1 MRKRQHIKEKVER
14 HSTFKFTRGLSYI
27 ASTLFMHVKL
37 NYATAEIHP
46 MSRLQI
52 LTSRRPCWC
61 ARILDS
67 RALLFA
73 HHQGGEQFAF
83 ALRGQ

>member
-1 MRKRQHIKEKVER
+1 MRKRQHIEEKVER
-14 HSTFKFTRGLSYI
+14 HSTFKFARGLPYI

-37 NYATAEIHP
+37 NYATAEIQ
-46 MSRLQI
+46 SRLQI

-67 RALLFA
+67 RALLFCP
-73 HHQGGEQFAF
+73 
-83 ALRGQ
+83 